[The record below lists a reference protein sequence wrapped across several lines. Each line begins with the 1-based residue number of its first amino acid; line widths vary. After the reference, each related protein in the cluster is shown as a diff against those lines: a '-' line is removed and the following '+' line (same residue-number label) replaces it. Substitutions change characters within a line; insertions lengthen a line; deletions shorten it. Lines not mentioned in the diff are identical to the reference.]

1 MTEEDL
7 SVEEQEELQKY
18 LANIPQKEEKL
29 GVFSFFNKVLKGKDT
44 SKSSYLDKDELHSIR
59 TYQSAALYADEMNLK
74 DVGTYLKK
82 EAEIVLSTSLGKE
95 GFLIKQIVTQK
106 KEITAKTVSEKKKKW
121 LSKKEE
127 GEKIGRAHV

>member
-29 GVFSFFNKVLKGKDT
+29 GVFSFFNRVLKGKDT
-44 SKSSYLDKDELHSIR
+44 KKSSYLDKDELFSVR
-59 TYQSAALYADEMNLK
+59 VYNSTSLYANQMNLK
-74 DVGTYLKK
+74 MVADYLK
-82 EAEIVLSTSLGKE
+82 EEGEIIAATSLGKD
-95 GFLIKQIVTQK
+95 GFLIKSIITQK
-106 KEITAKTVSEKKKKW
+106 KEIMAKAVSEKKKKW

-127 GEKIGRAHV
+127 GET